1 MFAIL
6 GILLVAM
13 ITFFDF
19 TVANGTINGLIFYAN
34 VVWINNAILFPQ
46 RNIGY
51 YIITVPIAWINLDFG
66 IETCFSQNLDQLT
79 KSGLQFV
86 FPVYIW
92 CIAGLIILVS
102 RYSIKATRFFGR
114 NSVAVLSTLI
124 LLSYGKLFRIITNVF
139 TPSNISGSDGSIRR
153 VWSLDGNVEYGIT
166 PGHIVLMVVA
176 LLFMLLFW
184 LPFTLTLLLVSFLKA
199 KSDYRPL
206 RWINT
211 FKPFFDTFYGPFK
224 DKKQHQVW
232 TGILLISRVVIL
244 IVSASTSTSNP
255 NANILVMTIIATL
268 LLLYTSI
275 VGYLYKQWFA
285 SVLEVLYLFNLII
298 LGGAFLFYQTQPEDV
313 RQNDTINPVTA
324 TSVCIA
330 LLQFA
335 CIIIFHIAKKVG
347 PKLQRLAKKKKTEVD
362 IITGVKEDAGKEGA
376 RYKVTTQEVTLDN
389 AKQQRNSYNATD
401 YREPLLDDV

>member
-1 MFAIL
+1 MCECDESSKQLKLTCEIQNHTGYITREGTVWVGVDTAKNETDLYYWYQYCPSEYCTTSAIPVHLTSPDSQCSSNRAGILCGRCKGNYSLQLGGDRCIQCDNNSSVALLIVFAIL

-19 TVANGTINGLIFYAN
+19 TVTNGTINGLIFYAN

-66 IETCFSQNLDQLT
+66 IIETCFSQNLDQLT

-102 RYSIKATRFFGR
+102 RYSIKATRFVGR

-139 TPSNISGSDGSIRR
+139 TPSDISGSDDSIRR

-184 LPFTLTLLLVSFLKA
+184 LPFTLTLLLVYPS
-199 KSDYRPL
+199 
-206 RWINT
+206 
-211 FKPFFDTFYGPFK
+211 
-224 DKKQHQVW
+224 
-232 TGILLISRVVIL
+232 
-244 IVSASTSTSNP
+244 
-255 NANILVMTIIATL
+255 
-268 LLLYTSI
+268 
-275 VGYLYKQWFA
+275 
-285 SVLEVLYLFNLII
+285 
-298 LGGAFLFYQTQPEDV
+298 
-313 RQNDTINPVTA
+313 
-324 TSVCIA
+324 
-330 LLQFA
+330 
-335 CIIIFHIAKKVG
+335 
-347 PKLQRLAKKKKTEVD
+347 
-362 IITGVKEDAGKEGA
+362 
-376 RYKVTTQEVTLDN
+376 
-389 AKQQRNSYNATD
+389 
-401 YREPLLDDV
+401 

>member
-1 MFAIL
+1 MVAIH
-6 GILLVAM
+6 
-13 ITFFDF
+13 FDS
-19 TVANGTINGLIFYAN
+19 
-34 VVWINNAILFPQ
+34 P
-46 RNIGY
+46 
-51 YIITVPIAWINLDFG
+51 
-66 IETCFSQNLDQLT
+66 S
-79 KSGLQFV
+79 
-86 FPVYIW
+86 
-92 CIAGLIILVS
+92 
-102 RYSIKATRFFGR
+102 SI
-114 NSVAVLSTLI
+114 
-124 LLSYGKLFRIITNVF
+124 
-139 TPSNISGSDGSIRR
+139 P
-153 VWSLDGNVEYGIT
+153 
-166 PGHIVLMVVA
+166 
-176 LLFMLLFW
+176 
-184 LPFTLTLLLVSFLKA
+184 FLKA

-313 RQNDTINPVTA
+313 RQKDTINPVTA

-347 PKLQRLAKKKKTEVD
+347 PKLQRLTKKREMYTSIQE
-362 IITGVKEDAGKEGA
+362 KELIQSG

-389 AKQQRNSYNATD
+389 ATQQHNSYNATD
-401 YREPLLDDV
+401 YREPLFWMICSKIFNIAKEVMPSVYINLILCVI

>member
-1 MFAIL
+1 
-6 GILLVAM
+6 M
-13 ITFFDF
+13 ITLFNL

-46 RNIGY
+46 QGRQNIGY

-66 IETCFSQNLDQLT
+66 IETCFIQNLDQVT

-139 TPSNISGSDGSIRR
+139 TPSDISGSDGSIRS
-153 VWSLDGNVEYGIT
+153 VWSLDGNVEYGT
-166 PGHIVLMVVA
+166 TRGHIVLMVVA

-184 LPFTLTLLLVSFLKA
+184 LPFTLTLLLVPFLKA

-206 RWINT
+206 CWINT
-211 FKPFFDTFYGPFK
+211 FMPFFDTFYGPFK
-224 DKKQHQVW
+224 DKRQHQMW

-244 IVSASTSTSNP
+244 IVFSTTSTSNP

-268 LLLYTSI
+268 LLVYTSF

-298 LGGAFLFYQTQPEDV
+298 LGGAFLFYQIQSEDV
-313 RQNDTINPVTA
+313 RQNDTLNPVTA

-347 PKLQRLAKKKKTEVD
+347 PKLQRLAKKREMYTS
-362 IITGVKEDAGKEGA
+362 IQEDELIESGRNE
-376 RYKVTTQEVTLDN
+376 VTTQEVTLGN
-389 AKQQRNSYNATD
+389 ATQQRQYYNATD